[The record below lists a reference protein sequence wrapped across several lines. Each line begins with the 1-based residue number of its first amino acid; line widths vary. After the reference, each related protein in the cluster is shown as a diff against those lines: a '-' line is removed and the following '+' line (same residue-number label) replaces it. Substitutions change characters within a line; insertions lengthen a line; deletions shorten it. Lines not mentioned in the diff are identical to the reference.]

1 MIIAIIIILEFCKI
15 MQSYIKELRLLYLT
29 CFSLECQKLPCIPL
43 GLRVLRGR
51 ENGPQ
56 WTLRLRERSRAL
68 CLCKRRDE
76 TMSVRE
82 ARQPEQNPRDSTS
95 NNRGSVR
102 SYPIASFSI
111 NNLCCIYYYHVCCGY
126 VITLFVIIINFGYL
140 L

>member
-1 MIIAIIIILEFCKI
+1 MIIAIIVIEFCKI
-15 MQSYIKELRLLYLT
+15 MQSYIKELRLLYLA

-111 NNLCCIYYYHVCCGY
+111 NNLCCIYYYHICCGY
-126 VITLFVIIINFGYL
+126 VITLFVIIINFGCL

>member
-1 MIIAIIIILEFCKI
+1 MIIAIIVIEFCKI

-56 WTLRLRERSRAL
+56 RTLRLRERSRAL

-82 ARQPEQNPRDSTS
+82 ARQPEQNPRDSTA

-126 VITLFVIIINFGYL
+126 VITLFVIIINFGCL